1 MSVACVQEVLYN
13 YRVGEWTPP
22 FQFVLI
28 FCTYIQIS
36 ILRRSQTAW
45 LNNNNT
51 MKLRFFACLKCTTL
65 HLIVWGSYHDKRI
78 FCLGLQL
85 CLCHM
90 AYSHHSGSAL
100 DREMRLTIGVCFI
113 EMAQFWCLCP
123 LTNWRWWPPYKF
135 VQLFVQPAT
144 KLLPTYLLFDTLHI
158 GWSGVVGDW
167 FMIDENECACIKGR
181 KFPQYLVKCLL
192 IWLQAPET
200 LYRALATKLIIGMP
214 YKVFPFVLYDFTI
227 FLWLVIS
234 SSMSIWLLVV
244 CCL

>member
-1 MSVACVQEVLYN
+1 MRELPWEEHILLRFATLFVSHGIFTPIRICIWQGDEIDYRGVLHRDGSVLMSVSLDQLKVMTSLQVCSTCN
-13 YRVGEWTPP
+13 
-22 FQFVLI
+22 
-28 FCTYIQIS
+28 
-36 ILRRSQTAW
+36 QTASY
-45 LNNNNT
+45 LN
-51 MKLRFFACLKCTTL
+51 L
-65 HLIVWGSYHDKRI
+65 V
-78 FCLGLQL
+78 
-85 CLCHM
+85 
-90 AYSHHSGSAL
+90 
-100 DREMRLTIGVCFI
+100 
-113 EMAQFWCLCP
+113 
-123 LTNWRWWPPYKF
+123 
-135 VQLFVQPAT
+135 
-144 KLLPTYLLFDTLHI
+144 FDTLHI